1 MNNTPPDLYLYC
13 DGCEKMALLVN
24 LLCLSEEMNKAHEQ
38 YYTYKPHFNKSATKI
53 PPRGFMRSMEPVTT
67 VVLETASLTTLLR
80 FNQDPKILTTRIEL
94 MFHKFTATVGV
105 PVKGPQINV
114 YRFPGTMLKTLKE
127 TCRDVI
133 LNNLRPGVTRRQ
145 IPLPAVLVNYLRY
158 CESGKGT
165 LQL

>member
-1 MNNTPPDLYLYC
+1 MWESIQVQD
-13 DGCEKMALLVN
+13 K
-24 LLCLSEEMNKAHEQ
+24 
-38 YYTYKPHFNKSATKI
+38 YYTYKLDFNKSARHLFVTKI
-53 PPRGFMRSMEPVTT
+53 PPRGFMRSIEPVTT

-80 FNQDPKILTTRIEL
+80 VNQDPKILTTRIEL

-114 YRFPGTMLKTLKE
+114 YRFPATMLKTLKE

-145 IPLPAVLVNYLRY
+145 MPLPAVLVNYLRY

-165 LQL
+165 IQDCLI